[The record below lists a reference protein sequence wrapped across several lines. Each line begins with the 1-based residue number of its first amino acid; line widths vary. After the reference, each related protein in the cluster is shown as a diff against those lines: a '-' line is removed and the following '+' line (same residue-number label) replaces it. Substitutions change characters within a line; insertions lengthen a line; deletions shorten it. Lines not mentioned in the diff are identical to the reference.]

1 MKTNQILWY
10 NIGNLLH
17 NFLGMTLAHISTFIH
32 WPLYVKLLS
41 SFISARSPSMDLN
54 PIKWRPTVAVNLSSH
69 GAVNRLLDDEEG
81 ERKYRIPLLPP
92 CTHPHWLSKCCKA
105 GLEEDLPSR
114 SDYNEG
120 IDSNMETF
128 VKYLSF
134 LG

>member
-81 ERKYRIPLLPP
+81 ERKYRIPLLPLVHIL
-92 CTHPHWLSKCCKA
+92 T
-105 GLEEDLPSR
+105 GLASAVRQALR
-114 SDYNEG
+114 K
-120 IDSNMETF
+120 I
-128 VKYLSF
+128 YLV
-134 LG
+134 GQTTMKG